1 MPELEKDSFL
11 AHLEALRMTLLAC
24 FAAWAIALPF
34 GWAAAPEVVN
44 AITQWSCPEALGQL
58 HYFSPLEVFMVNL
71 RMGCILATAL
81 CYPYATYRIWNF
93 LLPALYEAEQKAY
106 RRWLVSSAVLFIA
119 GGAFCVAAVLP
130 LLMQFAASF
139 ATASVTPII
148 GISQFI
154 SLAGM
159 LILAFG
165 IMFQMPI
172 AVCIIVRFRLVS
184 LEKLRHSRPYVVI
197 VILIIAA
204 LLTPPDVVSQVMLAA
219 PTWLLFELGILF
231 ASKIKLEDKEEEEE
245 DATTPPDEDPLASA
259 TPPPADSTDTFYES
273 EYKR

>member
-24 FAAWAIALPF
+24 FASWAIALPF
-34 GWAAAPEVVN
+34 GWVAAPKVVT
-44 AITQWSCPEALGQL
+44 ALTQWSCPVAFAQL

-71 RMGCILATAL
+71 RMGCVLAVAL
-81 CYPYATYRIWNF
+81 CYPYAMYRIWRF
-93 LLPALYEAEQKAY
+93 LLPALYEAERKAFLH
-106 RRWLVSSAVLFIA
+106 WLIGSSILFVA
-119 GGAFCVAAVLP
+119 GGGFCVAAVLP
-130 LLMQFAASF
+130 LIMQFAASF
-139 ATASVTPII
+139 ATASVTPLI

-154 SLAGM
+154 SLSGM

-172 AVCIIVRFRLVS
+172 AVCIIVRFKLVS
-184 LEKLRHSRPYVVI
+184 LERLRRSRPYVVI
-197 VILIIAA
+197 VILITAA
-204 LLTPPDVVSQVMLAA
+204 LLTPPDVVSQIMLAV

-231 ASKIKLEDKEEEEE
+231 ASRIKVEEE
-245 DATTPPDEDPLASA
+245 DDVTLEPPSEE
-259 TPPPADSTDTFYES
+259 PPASNNCPPTDTSGTFYES